1 MSENILGGR
10 LSLEDGFTSTLE
22 KFAQEMLAAENKFKQ
37 FSNSISSNTNKI
49 ANENS
54 KTYQQVD
61 RIAERFLKQGNTIA
75 DSINKANDR
84 VRQNQEKTVE
94 GLTQKYMKLGMTIQ
108 QAYAKAQQDS
118 SKIWYGDS
126 DKKDSNQK
134 DSEQRNSANV
144 LKDFVQNFLQGGIGG
159 IIGKLGLIGTGITA
173 GITVVKTLNNF
184 MEQGFDVL
192 NKLSDGLLSPEGIKN
207 AIEESMDFETG
218 RMKLD
223 LFYGS
228 KDKGLKAYQDAT
240 YIAQKTFAGERD
252 TVEISAKLGQLGI
265 NPSQKQLEKLVDVAG
280 TRPEVQTDHIGLAV
294 KEAVEGRS
302 MMLQMYGINN
312 KNLKKFYDD
321 LKKSNPNEY
330 KSLKGALNKEGTSG
344 NPQKYF
350 NLLTDYIEKSPMN
363 NYAER
368 YAETLKGK
376 IERMS
381 GVWENLKAEMMGID
395 VGSGT
400 RKDGGAFKAVGKMV
414 DDLKDLMEKKSTLE
428 SIEKIGNAFGGAFTS
443 IGNAFTKI
451 ATPDT
456 IEKVASAIVKIGD
469 ALANMINK
477 FVDSGQLDTLL
488 AKLPDL
494 TTKVVG
500 NEVINKT
507 TDYKVYAD
515 LAQED
520 ALGAGDDWLKGKFD
534 WFRNITGM
542 SKNGDLF
549 IDYQDH
555 LKSQEARNANDAEW
569 LNNKLGFNTQLYSK
583 NNAFDSFGDWFETK
597 IGGAVNDTK
606 INTAIDKN
614 SNLSDDEKN
623 QLKDVINKDDK
634 SVYHIQIGKIEANN
648 FEEIMKSIQEAAG
661 NRK

>member
-1 MSENILGGR
+1 MADILGGR
-10 LSLEDGFTSTLE
+10 LSLEDAFSGPLE
-22 KFAQEMLAAENKFKQ
+22 KLVNGLIAAENKFKQ
-37 FSNSISSNTNKI
+37 FTNSLAGSNQKITNDTT
-49 ANENS
+49 

-61 RIAERFLKQGNTIA
+61 RIAQRFINQGNTVA

-84 VRQNQEKTVE
+84 VRQNQEKTIE
-94 GLTQKYMKLGMTIQ
+94 GLTQKYMKLGMNIQ
-108 QAYAKAQQDS
+108 QAYSKAQQDS
-118 SKIWYGDS
+118 NKIWNGDS
-126 DKKDSNQK
+126 SPKGSGGDQ
-134 DSEQRNSANV
+134 
-144 LKDFVQNFLQGGIGG
+144 LKDFAQSFLQGGIGG
-159 IIGKLGLIGTGITA
+159 IIGKLGIIGSGITA
-173 GITVVKTLNNF
+173 GIAVMKTLNNF
-184 MEQGFDVL
+184 MEQGFDIL
-192 NKLSDGLLSPEGIKN
+192 NKVSDGLLSPEGIKN

-240 YIAQKTFAGERD
+240 VIAQKTYAGERD

-265 NPSQKQLEKLVDVAG
+265 TPSQKQLEKLVDVAG

-294 KEAVEGRS
+294 KEAVEGRIA
-302 MMLQMYGINN
+302 MLQMYGINN
-312 KNLKKFYDD
+312 RTLKSYYDS

-330 KSLKGALNKEGTSG
+330 KDFKGALNKEGSAG

-350 NLLTDYIEKSPMN
+350 NLLTSYIEQSTMN

-376 IERMS
+376 LERMS

-428 SIEKIGNAFGGAFTS
+428 SIEKIGNAFGSAFES
-443 IGNAFTKI
+443 LGNAFNK
-451 ATPDT
+451 AVTPET
-456 IEKVASAIVKIGD
+456 IDKVASAIVKIGE
-469 ALANMINK
+469 AIANMINR
-477 FVDSGQLDTLL
+477 FVDSGQLDKLL
-488 AKLPDL
+488 DKLPDL
-494 TTKVVG
+494 TTKAVG
-500 NEVINKT
+500 NEIINKT

-515 LAQED
+515 LAQGD
-520 ALGAGDDWLKGKFD
+520 LLGAGDDWLKGKFD
-534 WFRNITGM
+534 WFRNVTGM

-549 IDYQDH
+549 IDYQDR
-555 LKSQEARNANDAEW
+555 LKAQEARNKNDAEW
-569 LNNKLGFNTQLYSK
+569 LNNKLGFNAHLYDK
-583 NNAFDSFGDWFETK
+583 NNVFDSFGDWFETK
-597 IGGAVNDTK
+597 IGGAISDTQ

-614 SNLSDDEKN
+614 SNLSDNEKT

-634 SVYHIQIGKIEANN
+634 SIYHIQIGKIEANN
-648 FEEIMKSIQEAAG
+648 FDEIMKSIQEAAG